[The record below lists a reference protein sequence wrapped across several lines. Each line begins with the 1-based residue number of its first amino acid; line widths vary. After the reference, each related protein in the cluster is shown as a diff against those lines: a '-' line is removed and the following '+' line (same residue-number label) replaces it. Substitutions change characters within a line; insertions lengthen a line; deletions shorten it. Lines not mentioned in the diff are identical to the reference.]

1 MNTRADPVLYL
12 SYRDVASLLDIA
24 TAIRIS
30 EDVLLEHAAGRVD
43 WCAPRQLTLTSPSFP
58 DTTIKHKACA
68 LPGLGVAGSRVVGLN
83 RTAEGK
89 QAAARGPTKLIILT
103 DPATGA
109 VLAVV
114 DEHGSYALRTGA
126 EVAIAV
132 KYLARPDCQ
141 ALGILGS
148 GDMAVASLV
157 ALAAVCSPR
166 EVRVYSPTV
175 DHREEYARRMSQETG
190 LRVVPVATAEAAVRG
205 CEIVCSATTA
215 ATPFVR
221 DEWLDPGS
229 LVYTMSQYQELETRA
244 YQRTD
249 KLVVDDWQQVKLEAD
264 IRAMLERGDIGEA
277 DVYADFADLVSRR
290 KAGRQSA
297 EERILARSQGLVTQD
312 IAIAH
317 WVYRRALERGIG
329 QQLQV

>member
-1 MNTRADPVLYL
+1 MSATGDPVLYL

-43 WCAPRQLTLTSPSFP
+43 WCEPRQLTLASPGFP
-58 DTTIKHKACA
+58 NTTIKHKACA

-83 RTAEGK
+83 RTIEGK
-89 QAAARGPTKLIILT
+89 QAATQGPTKLIILT
-103 DPATGA
+103 DPATA
-109 VLAVV
+109 AILAII

-132 KYLARPDCQ
+132 KYLARPDCH

-157 ALAAVCSPR
+157 ALDAVCSPR

-175 DHREEYARRMSQETG
+175 THREEYARRMTQELG
-190 LRVVPVATAEAAVRG
+190 LHVVPVATAEQAVRG
-205 CEIVCSATTA
+205 CGIVCSATTA

-229 LVYTMSQYQELETRA
+229 LIYTMSPYQELETSA
-244 YQRTD
+244 YQGTD

-264 IRAMLERGDIGEA
+264 IRAMLERGDIDEA
-277 DVYADFADLVSRR
+277 AVYADFADLVSGR
-290 KAGRQSA
+290 KPGRESP

-317 WVYRRALERGIG
+317 WVYRTALERGIG
-329 QQLQV
+329 QRLHV